1 MASCETTDAI
11 FSRGEDLT
19 TSFFF
24 LVDVAAIDFDFFKL
38 DKHLA
43 FEVPRALEA
52 SIAVFTIGW
61 ISKDERNLYY

>member
-1 MASCETTDAI
+1 MASCETTNAI
-11 FSRGEDLT
+11 FSRKEDLT

-38 DKHLA
+38 DKHLD

-52 SIAVFTIGW
+52 SIDVFTIGW